1 MAQRGFARH
10 ATISRDG
17 LKRLAL
23 PNRLARLH
31 RRGRHGHVGRSTPP
45 KPRRIIRPRGSK
57 DALLDQD
64 ANKPDALAPVTAAPH
79 APDCDVAEVKRRAK
93 AGLVTIAVAVVVA
106 VLTLAGAAATLL
118 VTGLVPLSGLEGRIA
133 QAIEDRLGAD
143 WKVEAA
149 AAELGR
155 IDGHSQLRV
164 RQVSFRHISGATIR
178 APEAVLGYEPLALLR
193 GDIRLTSVD
202 LRGVNVRLGVDKNGA
217 LIVNADSAP
226 AEPAPAATLPDAAQW
241 NAFTGIM
248 AAVSTLAQGEG
259 LLGALETAGIN
270 GARLSLV
277 DPEGRQ
283 RAGFEDVEIRL
294 SRAGERVTRL
304 TVRGR
309 TGQRWKELA
318 IDLSSQP
325 DGTQRADIDIV
336 RFEPAEVVALALGT
350 GGMTVEGLPLR
361 GKASLSQS
369 PDGRRSVTAR
379 IDVLPGVI
387 RIPDGPM
394 QAITVD
400 AAHLEIASTGDL
412 STIEIGSVELDA
424 GPTRM
429 KGKGTLRAEDG
440 AWRVS
445 LAGGGQLAGTD
456 ADPPVAIDS
465 ARAELRIDPRRNEL
479 LIDSMTVQGPAIKA
493 EGKGLVQQVGTSPLQ
508 RFSILATDSDPRAAL
523 ALWPRWTSPDVH
535 RTLSRQF
542 VSGRLASLRVE
553 MDLPAEDHARLMR
566 GAGIP
571 DDALTVLV
579 DASQVRFE
587 PGPGMPPL
595 IDARVTGKATGRTV
609 KLAIAAATAD
619 LGNGRQLQL
628 SEGGFEIPET
638 WMERAPARVNFRSAG
653 SMEALAALFAFPALK
668 DFAPGDIDPASL
680 RGSSDLRSTISLA
693 LVDDP
698 RPGEVVV
705 TSSGTLSGVAS
716 DTLLA
721 PEKLEGGQ
729 LAVTFD
735 RAGLTVKGDA
745 RISGD
750 RAQIEIRQDP
760 KGKGEAA
767 LLMTLDNAARQK
779 RGLGPEAGINGPVQV
794 KVTKALGKGAASAPR
809 VENDLT
815 KASLEGVVPGLSKP
829 AGRAAKLSFTYVAD
843 PDGPD
848 LDDFVLDSN
857 PVLIRGKVELNR
869 QNGFDAATLS
879 QFRLSPGDNLKVEAR
894 REGALTKLVIRGA
907 VADVRPFI
915 RDLQTASGPG
925 ASRGDKGKS
934 GDLDLDLDVPILTG
948 FNNEAITNATLKL
961 QKRSGDLRTVAFQ
974 GRIGRAEVTARQ
986 VSRVGETAGGLLVQ
1000 SENGGALLRFVDLYR
1015 RAYGGDLVLNVGPGE
1030 TRQSGELLFRN
1041 FVVRDEPA
1049 LRRVLGGQS
1058 AQALAGDRADNSA
1071 PPLPINVSEV
1081 GFTKLRAEFTRSAS
1095 RLDVSD
1101 MVIWGQQVGFT
1112 LQGNVDYGRDR
1123 VDIGGTFVPG
1133 YAFNNAFAQ
1142 VPVVGALLGG
1152 GSQYGGLFAVNFR
1165 IAGTASAPTMTINP
1179 LSAIAPG
1186 ILRRFVDPLGG
1197 TPNQRPI
1204 QPNQPDQPP
1213 PTR

>member
-1 MAQRGFARH
+1 
-10 ATISRDG
+10 
-17 LKRLAL
+17 
-23 PNRLARLH
+23 
-31 RRGRHGHVGRSTPP
+31 
-45 KPRRIIRPRGSK
+45 
-57 DALLDQD
+57 LLDQD
-64 ANKPDALAPVTAAPH
+64 ANKPDAAAPVTGAPGT
-79 APDCDVAEVKRRAK
+79 PDCDAAEVKRRAK
-93 AGLVTIAVAVVVA
+93 AGLVTIAVAIVVA
-106 VLTLAGAAATLL
+106 VMTLAGAAATLL

-143 WKVEAA
+143 WTVEAA

-164 RQVSFRHISGATIR
+164 RQVSFRHKSGATIR

-202 LRGVNVRLGVDKNGA
+202 LRGVNVRLGVDRNGA
-217 LIVNADSAP
+217 LIVNADAAP
-226 AEPAPAATLPDAAQW
+226 AEPTPAATLPDAAQW

-248 AAVSTLAQGEG
+248 AAVTTLAQGEG

-270 GARLSLV
+270 GARLALI

-294 SRAGERVTRL
+294 SRAAERVTRV

-318 IDLSSQP
+318 IDLSNQP

-361 GKASLSQS
+361 GKASLSQA

-379 IDVLPGVI
+379 LDVLPGVI

-394 QAITVD
+394 QAIAVD
-400 AAHLEIASTGDL
+400 AAHLEISSSGDL
-412 STIEIGSVELDA
+412 STIDVGSVELAA
-424 GPTRM
+424 GPTRL
-429 KGKGTLRAEDG
+429 KGTGTLRAEDG
-440 AWRVS
+440 AWRVA

-456 ADPPVAIDS
+456 SDPPVVIDS
-465 ARAELRIDPRRNEL
+465 ARADLRIDPRRNEVV
-479 LIDSMTVQGPAIKA
+479 IDSMTVQGPAIKA
-493 EGKGLVQQVGTSPLQ
+493 EGKGLIQQVGPSPLQ

-523 ALWPRWTSPDVH
+523 ALWPRWTSPEVH

-542 VSGRLASLRVE
+542 ISGRLASLRVE

-587 PGPGMPPL
+587 PGPGLPPL
-595 IDARVTGKATGRTV
+595 IDARVTGKATGRAV
-609 KLAIAAATAD
+609 KLAIAGATAD
-619 LGNGRQLQL
+619 LGNGRRLQL
-628 SEGGFEIPET
+628 SEGAFEIPET
-638 WMERAPARVNFRSAG
+638 WIERAPARASFRSTG
-653 SMEALAALFAFPALK
+653 SMESLAALFAFPALK

-680 RGSSDLRSTISLA
+680 RGNSDLRSVVSLA

-705 TSSGTLSGVAS
+705 TSSGTLSGIAS

-721 PEKLEGGQ
+721 PEKLEGGN

-735 RAGLTVKGDA
+735 KAGLTVKGEA
-745 RISGD
+745 KVSGD

-767 LLMTLDNAARQK
+767 LFMTLDNAARQK

-794 KVTKALGKGAASAPR
+794 KVTKALGKGAPGAPR

-815 KASLEGVVPGLSKP
+815 KASLDGVIPGLSKP
-829 AGRAAKLSFTYVAD
+829 AGRPAKLSFTYIAD

-848 LDDFVLDSN
+848 LDDFVFDSN
-857 PVLIRGKVELNR
+857 PVQIRGKVELGR
-869 QNGFDAATLS
+869 QNGFEAASLS
-879 QFRLSPGDNLKVEAR
+879 QFRLSAGDNLKVEAR

-915 RDLQTASGPG
+915 RDLQTASGPV
-925 ASRGDKGKS
+925 ARGDKGKG

-1015 RAYGGDLVLNVGPGE
+1015 RAYGGDFVLNIGPGE

-1058 AQALAGDRADNSA
+1058 VQALAGDRADNAA

-1081 GFTKLRAEFTRSAS
+1081 AFTKLRAEFTRSAS

-1165 IAGTASAPTMTINP
+1165 IAGAASAPTMTINP

>member
-1 MAQRGFARH
+1 M
-10 ATISRDG
+10 
-17 LKRLAL
+17 
-23 PNRLARLH
+23 
-31 RRGRHGHVGRSTPP
+31 
-45 KPRRIIRPRGSK
+45 
-57 DALLDQD
+57 LDQD

-493 EGKGLVQQVGTSPLQ
+493 EGKGMVQQVGTSPLQ

-587 PGPGMPPL
+587 PGPGLPPL

-628 SEGGFEIPET
+628 SEGGFDIPET
-638 WMERAPARVNFRSAG
+638 WMERAPARVTFRSAG

-716 DTLLA
+716 ETLLA

>member
-1 MAQRGFARH
+1 
-10 ATISRDG
+10 
-17 LKRLAL
+17 
-23 PNRLARLH
+23 
-31 RRGRHGHVGRSTPP
+31 
-45 KPRRIIRPRGSK
+45 
-57 DALLDQD
+57 LLDQTP
-64 ANKPDALAPVTAAPH
+64 KMPDAVAAPG

-133 QAIEDRLGAD
+133 RAIEDRLGAD
-143 WKVEAA
+143 WTVDAA

-164 RQVSFRHISGATIR
+164 RQVSFRHSSGATIR
-178 APEAVLGYEPLALLR
+178 APEAILGYEPMALLR

-202 LRGVNVRLGVDKNGA
+202 LRGVNVRLGVDRNGA

-226 AEPAPAATLPDAAQW
+226 AEPPPAATLPDAAQW
-241 NAFTGIM
+241 SAFTGIM
-248 AAVSTLAQGEG
+248 TAVSTLARGDG

-270 GARLSLV
+270 GARLSLI

-283 RAGFEDVEIRL
+283 KAGFEDVEIRL
-294 SRAGERVTRL
+294 SRAAEQVTRL
-304 TVRGR
+304 TVKGR

-318 IDLSSQP
+318 IDLSSQA
-325 DGTQRADIDIV
+325 DGTQRADIDIK
-336 RFEPAEVVALALGT
+336 RFEPAEVVAMALGT
-350 GGMTVEGLPLR
+350 GGMTIEGLPLR
-361 GKASLSQS
+361 GKASLSQA
-369 PDGRRSVTAR
+369 PDGRRAVTAR

-394 QAITVD
+394 QAISVD
-400 AAHLEIASTGDL
+400 AAHLEISSTGDL
-412 STIEIGSVELDA
+412 STIDIESVEFNA
-424 GPTRM
+424 GPTRL
-429 KGKGTLRAEDG
+429 KGKGTLRAEEG
-440 AWRVS
+440 TWRVG

-456 ADPPVAIDS
+456 ADPPVTIDS

-479 LIDSMTVQGPAIKA
+479 VIDSMTVQGPAIRA
-493 EGKGLVQQVGTSPLQ
+493 EGKGLIQQVGPSPLQ

-535 RTLSRQF
+535 SALSRQF
-542 VSGRLASLRVE
+542 IAGRLASLRVE
-553 MDLPAEDHARLMR
+553 MDLPAEDHARLLR

-579 DASQVRFE
+579 DASQVRFQ
-587 PGPGMPPL
+587 PGPGLPPL
-595 IDARVTGKATGRTV
+595 IDARITGKATGRTV
-609 KLAIAAATAD
+609 KLAIAGAIAE
-619 LGNGRQLQL
+619 LGNGRQLQV
-628 SEGGFEIPET
+628 SEGTFDIPET
-638 WMERAPARVNFRSAG
+638 WIERAPARATFRTTG

-680 RGSSDLRSTISLA
+680 RGSSDLRSIVSLA
-693 LVDDP
+693 LADDP

-716 DTLLA
+716 DTLLGT
-721 PEKLEGGQ
+721 EKLDGGN

-735 RAGLTVKGDA
+735 RAGLAVKGEA
-745 RISGD
+745 RVGGD

-760 KGKGEAA
+760 KGKGEAT

-794 KVTKALGKGAASAPR
+794 KVTKALGKGVSSAPR

-815 KASLEGVVPGLSKP
+815 KASLEGGIPGLSKP
-829 AGRAAKLSFTYVAD
+829 AGRAAKLSFTYLAD
-843 PDGPD
+843 ADGAD
-848 LDDFVLDSN
+848 LDDFVLESN
-857 PVLIRGKVELNR
+857 PVLIRGKIELNR

-894 REGALTKLVIRGA
+894 REGTLTKLVIRGA

-915 RDLQTASGPG
+915 RDLQSASGP
-925 ASRGDKGKS
+925 AAARGDKPKS
-934 GDLDLDLDVPILTG
+934 GELDLDLDVPILTG

-961 QKRSGDLRTVAFQ
+961 QKRGGDLRTVAFQ

-986 VSRVGETAGGLLVQ
+986 VSRIGETAGGLLVQ

-1015 RAYGGDLVLNVGPGE
+1015 RAHGGDFVLNLGPGE
-1030 TRQSGELLFRN
+1030 KRQSGELLFRN

-1049 LRRVLGGQS
+1049 LRRVLGSQT

-1081 GFTKLRAEFTRSAS
+1081 AFTKLRAEFTRSAS

-1142 VPVVGALLGG
+1142 IPVVGALLGG

-1165 IAGTASAPTMTINP
+1165 IAGAASAPTMTINP

-1197 TPNQRPI
+1197 SPNQKPI
-1204 QPNQPDQPP
+1204 QPNQPDQPA